1 MASSGRNALV
11 VTTLGLD
18 HLATWNE
25 VRDALAALTREA
37 FQLVS
42 VRDGEVE
49 LEVDVS
55 SGVGFLSEDLAWL
68 RIANEARDS
77 RLN

>member
-1 MASSGRNALV
+1 MESSV
-11 VTTLGLD
+11 GLD
-18 HLATWNE
+18 HVATWIE
-25 VRDALAALTREA
+25 VQDALAALTRETS
-37 FQLVS
+37 QLVS

-55 SGVGFLSEDLAWL
+55 SGAGFLSEELAWM
-68 RIANEARDS
+68 RIAEEALDS

>member
-1 MASSGRNALV
+1 MESSVR
-11 VTTLGLD
+11 LD

-25 VRDALAALTREA
+25 VRDALEALTREA
-37 FQLVS
+37 FELVA
-42 VRDGEVE
+42 VHDGEVE

-55 SGVGFLSEDLAWL
+55 SGVGFLSEELAWL
-68 RIANEARDS
+68 RIANEAMDT

>member
-1 MASSGRNALV
+1 MESSVR
-11 VTTLGLD
+11 LD

-55 SGVGFLSEDLAWL
+55 SGMGFLSEELAWL
-68 RIANEARDS
+68 RIANEALDS

>member
-1 MASSGRNALV
+1 MGSSVR
-11 VTTLGLD
+11 LD

-25 VRDALAALTREA
+25 VRDALAALTQEA
-37 FQLVS
+37 FQLAA
-42 VRDGEVE
+42 VRDDEVE

-55 SGVGFLSEDLAWL
+55 SGVENLSEELAWL
-68 RIANEARDS
+68 RIAKQAMDS

>member
-1 MASSGRNALV
+1 MESSVR
-11 VTTLGLD
+11 LD

-25 VRDALAALTREA
+25 VRDALAALTQEA

-49 LEVDVS
+49 LEIDVS
-55 SGVGFLSEDLAWL
+55 RGVENLSEELAWL
-68 RIANEARDS
+68 RIANEAMDS

>member
-1 MASSGRNALV
+1 MESSVR
-11 VTTLGLD
+11 LD
-18 HLATWNE
+18 HLATWIE
-25 VRDALAALTREA
+25 VRDALAVITRETS
-37 FQLVS
+37 QLVS

-55 SGVGFLSEDLAWL
+55 SGVGFLSEELAWM
-68 RIANEARDS
+68 RIANEAMDS